1 MTTLSTLTFAIDSK
15 GERTQYVLDDIE
27 KGKKPNGSVAS
38 FRMQTL
44 PAIIQAKQHGF
55 DLKVFSLHS
64 DQPHDLFN
72 LKGTDICLVG
82 KMTANSVELV
92 ESMVVANLAAVTY
105 VKNRGAK
112 IILQYSDNWLATE
125 NLIGDFYRDLFKMAD
140 HVVFPTST
148 LQEHAKKYTN
158 NSTKTCIIDDPW
170 QLTRWHTPQPFP
182 TKQEEPFKIIW
193 FGSNLNF
200 EYLLNQLP
208 SLLPVR
214 IRGLKIEL
222 TVLGAPL
229 AANRM
234 KEFCERNREKIKWN
248 IRIIVWDPR
257 DQPNQLESE
266 LDRAHICLIPS
277 NPKDP
282 AKTGVSPNRLVD
294 ALRGGC
300 ITVASPMKSYQEF
313 NEISLQGGKIRDL
326 LMEAIRNYNDYR
338 EKLVTKREKLL
349 SKFDPKLNSKS
360 WHDFWKS
367 VQDDSIEPNNS

>member
-15 GERTQYVLDDIE
+15 GERTKYVLDDIE

-55 DLKVFSLHS
+55 NLKIFSLHS

-72 LKGTDICLVG
+72 LKGTDVCLVG
-82 KMTANSVELV
+82 KMTANTIKLV

-112 IILQYSDNWLATE
+112 IILQYSDNWLAKE
-125 NLIGDFYRDLFKMAD
+125 NLIGDFYRDLFQMAD
-140 HVVFPTST
+140 YVVFPTTT
-148 LQEHAKKYTN
+148 LEEHAKKYT
-158 NSTKTCIIDDPW
+158 SKCTKTFTIDDPW
-170 QLTRWHTPQPFP
+170 QLTKWHTPQPFP
-182 TKQEEPFKIIW
+182 TKQGEHFKIIW

-200 EYLLNQLP
+200 NYLFNQLP
-208 SLLPVR
+208 SLLQVG
-214 IRGLKIEL
+214 IKGFKIEL

-229 AANRM
+229 VVKKM
-234 KEFCERNREKIKWN
+234 KEFCERNSKKIKWN
-248 IRIIVWDPR
+248 IRIITWDPM

-266 LDRAHICLIPS
+266 LDRAHLCLIPS

-300 ITVASPMKSYQEF
+300 VTVASPMKSYQEF

-326 LMEAIRNYNDYR
+326 LIEAIRNYNDYCER
-338 EKLVTKREKLL
+338 LTTKRERLL
-349 SKFDPKLNSKS
+349 SKFDPKLNNKS
-360 WHDFWKS
+360 WHEIWKS
-367 VQDDSIEPNNS
+367 IQDDLNELK